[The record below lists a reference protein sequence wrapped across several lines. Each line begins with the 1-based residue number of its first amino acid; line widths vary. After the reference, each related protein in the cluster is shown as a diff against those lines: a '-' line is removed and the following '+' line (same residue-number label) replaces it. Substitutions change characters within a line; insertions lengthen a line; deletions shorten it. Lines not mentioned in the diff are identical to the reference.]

1 MVREYSYEKD
11 GNKFLTPH
19 FQVWEFRS
27 FSDSEDRL
35 TTDKILIDDNLPI
48 ILEKIFEK
56 LDCSIIKVTSGYR
69 SEEFDQTIGGF
80 LGFHSKGMAADIM
93 CYDKNNS
100 LIDSK
105 NVCLAAEDLG
115 ILGIGYGNNYS
126 HVDTRNVKSF
136 FDETNGV
143 TGINSFYDYF
153 GLKKVEYKVGDVVLI
168 NGVYVSSIDDNKLI
182 PLVNKGTITRIIEG
196 ARNPYLLNNGDIG
209 WINDDVIIEKVEG
222 KNIVVGDKVRVLN
235 NIQYNGE
242 PFVVY
247 YDIYDVLEINNDRVV
262 IGIGN
267 VVTCAINI
275 NNIEKVL

>member
-115 ILGIGYGNNYS
+115 ILGIGYGDNYS
-126 HVDTRNVKSF
+126 HIDTRNVKSF

-209 WINDDVIIEKVEG
+209 WVNDDVIIEKVEG
-222 KNIVVGDKVRVLN
+222 KNIVVGDRVRVLN

-275 NNIEKVL
+275 NNIEKV

>member
-27 FSDSEDRL
+27 FSDDENRL
-35 TTDKILIDDNLPI
+35 TTDKILIDDNLPN

-56 LDCSIIKVTSGYR
+56 LNCSIIRISSGYR
-69 SEEFDQTIGGF
+69 SDDFDEVIGGF
-80 LGFHSKGMAADIM
+80 LGYHSKGMAADIM
-93 CYDKNNS
+93 CYDKDNN

-105 NVCLAAEDLG
+105 QVCIEAEDLG
-115 ILGIGYGNNYS
+115 VLGIGYGYNYC
-126 HVDTRNVKSF
+126 HIDTRESKSY

-168 NGVYVSSIDDNKLI
+168 NGVYVSSVDDNKLL
-182 PLVNKGTITRIIEG
+182 PLVNKGTITRIVEN

-209 WINDDVIIEKVEG
+209 WVNKENIIQKLEKE
-222 KNIVVGDKVRVLN
+222 NIKVGDKVKVLN

-242 PFVVY
+242 PFVIY
-247 YDIYDVLEINNDRVV
+247 YDFYDVLEINNDRVV

-267 VVTCAINI
+267 TVTCAINI
-275 NNIEKVL
+275 NNIEKV

>member
-56 LDCSIIKVTSGYR
+56 LDCSIIRLTSGYR
-69 SEEFDQTIGGF
+69 SEEFDEAIGGF

-105 NVCLAAEDLG
+105 NVCLVAEDLG

-126 HVDTRNVKSF
+126 HIDTRDVKSF

-209 WINDDVIIEKVEG
+209 WVNDDVIIEKVEG

-275 NNIEKVL
+275 NNIEKV

>member
-1 MVREYSYEKD
+1 
-11 GNKFLTPH
+11 
-19 FQVWEFRS
+19 
-27 FSDSEDRL
+27 
-35 TTDKILIDDNLPI
+35 
-48 ILEKIFEK
+48 
-56 LDCSIIKVTSGYR
+56 
-69 SEEFDQTIGGF
+69 
-80 LGFHSKGMAADIM
+80 MAADIM

-126 HVDTRNVKSF
+126 HIDTRNVKSF

-209 WINDDVIIEKVEG
+209 WVNDDVIIEKVEG

-235 NIQYNGE
+235 NIQYN
-242 PFVVY
+242 
-247 YDIYDVLEINNDRVV
+247 L
-262 IGIGN
+262 
-267 VVTCAINI
+267 
-275 NNIEKVL
+275 